1 MSAVTKKAICLVTNF
16 KDKSGAIWLMPIM
29 GGNGEG
35 YVVGDVLKKILF
47 SWRIPFEL
55 HFSYSKYFYL

>member
-1 MSAVTKKAICLVTNF
+1 
-16 KDKSGAIWLMPIM
+16 MPIM

-55 HFSYSKYFYL
+55 HFSYSKYFYLESYSWLVKTTHPYKYQEVK